1 MTDYVKST
9 SFSLKDSL
17 PSGDPM
23 KIVRGTEIDTEFNN
37 IATAVATK
45 ADINSP
51 ALSGVPTA
59 PTASAGTSTTQIAT
73 CAFVGSAVGTASP
86 TGSIAMWPTNSAPS
100 GYLLCAGAAVS
111 RTTYAA
117 LFAIIGTTFGAG
129 DGSTTFNLPDYR
141 DRMPIGA
148 GTSYSV
154 NTKGGSKDAI
164 VVAHTHS
171 GTTTA
176 NGAHNHL
183 VYGEDATGSPNG
195 GAYNELGDVANAGA
209 ANAYFSRT
217 TSTASDHTHTFTTN
231 STGSSGTDANL
242 PPYIGIQF
250 IIKT

>member
-9 SFSLKDSL
+9 SYALKDSL
-17 PSGDPM
+17 PSGDPL

-37 IATAVATK
+37 IAIAVASK
-45 ADINSP
+45 ANSLSP
-51 ALSGVPTA
+51 AFTGTPTA
-59 PTASAGTSTTQIAT
+59 PTASSGTNTTQIAT
-73 CAFVGSAVGTASP
+73 CEYVGSAISTASP

-117 LFAIIGTTFGAG
+117 LFAVIGTTFGAG

-164 VVAHTHS
+164 VVAHTHTGTTNGSGNHTHTLQYGSSSGIYTNSIGGGSNGVIANS
-171 GTTTA
+171 GTA
-176 NGAHNHL
+176 GM
-183 VYGEDATGSPNG
+183 TGSG
-195 GAYNELGDVANAGA
+195 
-209 ANAYFSRT
+209 
-217 TSTASDHTHTFTTN
+217 DHTHIFTTDI
-231 STGSSGTDANL
+231 TGSSGTNANL

>member
-117 LFAIIGTTFGAG
+117 LFAVIGTTFGAG

-148 GTSYSV
+148 GTSYAV

-164 VVAHTHS
+164 VVAHTHTGTTS
-171 GTTTA
+171 TNGDHNHTSKWGQAAQGTAWSAIGNTVSSYSLAVDAAATTTA
-176 NGAHNHL
+176 GAHNH
-183 VYGEDATGSPNG
+183 
-195 GAYNELGDVANAGA
+195 
-209 ANAYFSRT
+209 
-217 TSTASDHTHTFTTN
+217 TFTTD
-231 STGSSGTDANL
+231 STGSSGTNANL